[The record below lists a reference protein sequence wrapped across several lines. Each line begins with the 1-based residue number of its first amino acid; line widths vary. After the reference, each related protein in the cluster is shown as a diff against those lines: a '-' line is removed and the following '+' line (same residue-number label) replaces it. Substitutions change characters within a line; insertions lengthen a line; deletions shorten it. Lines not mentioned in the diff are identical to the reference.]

1 MPAILGDEMK
11 MISRN
16 AERAGEAGR
25 PQANERPFDVLEVKF
40 ALRFGGL
47 YEARTFL
54 RWTDRSGANG
64 REVAIKTNRVEDVRR
79 IAQAIA
85 LSRQL
90 GERRQGPDF
99 DVDLRSKSGL
109 GDAAS
114 NVERFILEIG
124 GMQKRTA

>member
-1 MPAILGDEMK
+1 MSAVPAILGDEMK

-25 PQANERPFDVLEVKF
+25 PQANERAFDVLEVKF

-54 RWTDRSGANG
+54 RFDRSGTNG
-64 REVAIKTNRVEDVRR
+64 REVAIKANRVEDVRR
-79 IAQAIA
+79 IAQAVA
-85 LSRQL
+85 SSRQL

-99 DVDLRSKSGL
+99 DVDLRSKSGY
-109 GDAAS
+109 DC
-114 NVERFILEIG
+114 EG
-124 GMQKRTA
+124 G